1 MPARTGAQYLESLR
15 NDKRE
20 IWLNGEKVENVT
32 THPQF
37 EGAAQSIAHLYD
49 LQHQHPETMLMDSPD
64 TGDKVG
70 TTFMFPR
77 SKEDLKR
84 IQETT
89 KIWAEASAGIMG
101 RSPDYL
107 NITFACYASR
117 LDVWSRYG
125 NDQGAKNLGEYF
137 RFIRENDLCLT
148 HSIVNPQVD
157 RSVAEAEQGGGEV
170 SLRKVG
176 ETEDSIIVH
185 GARMLATLAP
195 FSDEIVVYPSAG
207 GQGIRHEDA
216 HYALSFALPMDT
228 PGLKFICRDSY
239 SKQRDTF
246 DYPLSSRFDEMDAV
260 VIFDNVHIPKDRV
273 FIDGNVDLYRELTDA
288 TNWRNYIV
296 FQAMTRAL
304 TKLEFLFG
312 LGHMIAD
319 MNGVNKFNHIQ
330 EKLGEIWSM
339 KEMTRSALVSSIEGA
354 TTVLD
359 GIYVPDER
367 PLLALRGLMPKYIP
381 RAMELIRLI
390 GGGGFLLTPSKAD
403 MEGPL
408 RGYIDQYYQARNAPA
423 EEKIRLFRLAWDFI
437 GSDMGS
443 RGELYERFY
452 LLDSFRMTAQ
462 AYLIADKEKDSNM
475 VQKFMDEMTLHE
487 NNLVEK

>member
-1 MPARTGAQYLESLR
+1 VPARTGKQYLNALK
-15 NDKRE
+15 NDNRE
-20 IWLNGEKVENVT
+20 IWLNGERIKDVT
-32 THPQF
+32 THPEF
-37 EGAAQSIAHLYD
+37 KGAAQAVAHLYD
-49 LQHQHPETMLMDSPD
+49 IQHQYPEIMLTASPT
-64 TGDKVG
+64 TGDQVG

-84 IQETT
+84 ISQTT
-89 KIWAEASAGIMG
+89 KIWAESSAGIMG

-125 NDQGAKNLGEYF
+125 NEQGAKNLENYF
-137 RFIRENDLCLT
+137 NFIRENDLCLT

-157 RSVAEAEQGGGEV
+157 RSVPETQQGGGDV
-170 SLRKVG
+170 SLHKIG
-176 ETEDSIIVH
+176 ETEDSIIVS

-195 FSDEIVVYPSAG
+195 FADEIVVYPSAG
-207 GQGIRHEDA
+207 GKGIRPEDKA
-216 HYALSFALPMDT
+216 YALCFALPMDT
-228 PGLKFICRDSY
+228 TGLKFICRDSY
-239 SKQRDTF
+239 SKNRDLF

-260 VIFDNVHIPKDRV
+260 VIFDEVHVPKDRV
-273 FIDGNVDLYRELTDA
+273 FLDGNTELYREVTDA
-288 TNWRNYIV
+288 TNWRSYIV

-312 LGHMIAD
+312 LGHMMAD
-319 MNGVNKFNHIQ
+319 MNGVNAFDHIQ
-330 EKLGEIWSM
+330 EKLGEIWTM
-339 KEMTRSALVSSIEGA
+339 KEMTRSAIVAAIEGA

-359 GIYVPDER
+359 GIYVPDEK
-367 PLLALRGLMPKYIP
+367 PLVALRGLMPKWIP

-403 MEGPL
+403 MEGPM
-408 RGYIDQYYQARNAPA
+408 RKYIDKYYQARNAPA

-437 GSDMGS
+437 GSDLGS

-452 LLDSFRMTAQ
+452 LLDSFRMTAA
-462 AYLIADKEKDSNM
+462 AYLMADKEKEIS
-475 VQKFMDEMTLHE
+475 
-487 NNLVEK
+487 LVEKFLTEMARETAEMAK